1 MLALS
6 AWSIGALAVVAFMV
20 GATLVAVAF
29 GRASSR
35 ADDEADRLVAEHR
48 KAQLQEAEAA
58 GDRAERSAAETQ
70 ESAVGNRDGDDD
82 TELVASS

>member
-6 AWSIGALAVVAFMV
+6 AWSIGALAVVAFMAV
-20 GATLVAVAF
+20 SILVAVAF

-48 KAQLQEAEAA
+48 KTQLQEAETA
-58 GDRAERSAAETQ
+58 GERAEQKAVETP
-70 ESAVGNRDGDDD
+70 ESGKDRDSDDD
-82 TELVASS
+82 AELVASS